1 MCLREIYRPC
11 FSVSGIN
18 KTQKTWT
25 WCFIHPDING
35 CLFLRWYTVRTT
47 GRREEKGP
55 VSFTVFGCFS
65 RKTAWGELLWRST
78 TLRNYIS
85 LQALLFH
92 TKLVSDTH
100 LSYVFFF
107 LKLGFNPDEKNVPM
121 FTAPSKTLTT
131 FGRTHKQ
138 HNGNMIKEMAR
149 GKKKKNADYPQC
161 PFFFVLIL
169 SNATITPPV
178 CFLWSKPEWKNV
190 IRSFSFTLPNNKPR
204 PRDVNKK
211 SCRFETLG
219 QRGRW
224 SCLCLL
230 LPIIP
235 VSCFL

>member
-1 MCLREIYRPC
+1 MIYCTHRGEEKRKRAGI
-11 FSVSGIN
+11 FHRVWVFLKENSVRRAALTVDHSEELH
-18 KTQKTWT
+18 
-25 WCFIHPDING
+25 FITSSPVSHQTG
-35 CLFLRWYTVRTT
+35 FRYTSFLR
-47 GRREEKGP
+47 
-55 VSFTVFGCFS
+55 F
-65 RKTAWGELLWRST
+65 
-78 TLRNYIS
+78 
-85 LQALLFH
+85 
-92 TKLVSDTH
+92 
-100 LSYVFFF
+100 FFF